1 MTAFAGKT
9 VVVTGAG
16 SGIGLDMVRGFLAR
30 GAHVLAADLDVTA
43 IPAQAVAVRT
53 DVTDRAQVEDLV
65 GQAVATG
72 SLDVLC
78 NNAGIGS
85 TTSVVDSTDEEWQCI
100 LAVNVMG
107 VVYGCRAAIPHMLAA
122 GGGVI
127 INTASVAALK
137 GLVDR
142 ASYSASK
149 GAVLSLTRQIAVQY
163 ARDGIRCC
171 ALAPGTVDSPWVGR
185 LLGEA
190 DDPGQARAALVARQP
205 MGRLGSPAEIA
216 AAAIFLASDEAA
228 FVSGSPF
235 IIDGGILA

>member
-1 MTAFAGKT
+1 MTGFAGKT

-16 SGIGLDMVRGFLAR
+16 SGIGLEMVRGFLAR
-30 GAHVLAADLDVTA
+30 GARVLAADLDVTA
-43 IPAQAVAVRT
+43 VPGDAVAVRT
-53 DVTDRAQVEDLV
+53 DVTDRAQVEDLI
-65 GQAVATG
+65 GRAVATG
-72 SLDVLC
+72 PLDVLC

-85 TTSVVDSTDEEWQCI
+85 TTSVVDSTDEEWQRV
-100 LAVNVMG
+100 LSVNVMG

-122 GGGVI
+122 GRGVI
-127 INTASVAALK
+127 INTSSVAALK

-149 GAVLSLTRQIAVQY
+149 GAVLALTRQIAIQY

-171 ALAPGTVDSPWVGR
+171 ALAPGTVDSPWVRR
-185 LLGEA
+185 LLDDAG
-190 DDPGQARAALVARQP
+190 DPGQARAALVARQP
-205 MGRLGSPAEIA
+205 MGRLGAPAEIA
-216 AAAIFLASDEAA
+216 AAAVFLASDEAA